1 MAYAQGDNILDDHY
15 NIFATGNAAGSGDN
29 SVANINTIW
38 GSGTSD
44 KGYGQST
51 TISSVSAGA
60 SITATQW
67 ATLFTRLT
75 SIANHQGT
83 SITALSNPSAGQSI
97 DYKSTLNANLST
109 CVTNRLNATAVGS
122 DITASGTRTGSS
134 TWFTETLVTYT
145 VSFSSNDTARYFFN
159 GGGMIRISSSR
170 SGGTSNAKNTEWT
183 DLCGDIGTVVIT
195 GGTGS
200 ATISGTA
207 YSGTDRISGS
217 GATPTINDNYGFYD
231 STTSEV
237 EIFKQYADTSPYTS
251 NYIRMTMSDN
261 GSGVI
266 TIKVKYRDD
275 ATDTVNINTDVG
287 QTHDQVDGS
296 LSTVMALR
304 QPSTTYLTNTWGT
317 PTMSSTIA
325 QA

>member
-1 MAYAQGDNILDDHY
+1 MAYTAGDNILDDHY

-51 TISSVSAGA
+51 TISAVSAGS

-67 ATLFTRLT
+67 TTLFSRLT

-83 SITALSNPSAGQSI
+83 SITALTNPSAGNSI
-97 DYKSTLNANLST
+97 DAKSTLEANLGT
-109 CVTNRLNATAVGS
+109 CVTNRLNAVSNDA
-122 DITASGTRTGSS
+122 DITTSGTRTGTG
-134 TWFTETLVTYT
+134 TWYTETLVTYT
-145 VSFSSNDTARYFFN
+145 VSFSSNNHARYFFN

-170 SGGTSNAKNTEWT
+170 SGGTSNNKNLEWT
-183 DLCGDIGTVVIT
+183 DLCGDIGTVCIT
-195 GGTGS
+195 GGTSS
-200 ATISGTA
+200 ATIAGTS
-207 YSGTDRISGS
+207 YSGTDKIGGG
-217 GATPTINDNYGFYD
+217 GAAPTMNDNYGFYD
-231 STTSEV
+231 STTSEIQ
-237 EIFKQYADTSPYTS
+237 IFKQYADTSPYTA

-261 GSGVI
+261 GAGVI

-275 ATDTVNINTDVG
+275 AADTTSDYYG
-287 QTHDQVDGS
+287 AQTHDKVDGS
-296 LSTVMALR
+296 LTTTMALR